1 VATEHNI
8 VLFTTF
14 IDLSNC

>member
-8 VLFTTF
+8 VLFTW
-14 IDLSNC
+14 LL